1 MKDNRIYIEH
11 IISCLQKIL
20 NYIEDLDQDKF
31 VKNTMVQDA
40 VIRQFE
46 VIGEATKRL
55 STDLRLQY
63 PDIPWRQMAGM
74 RDKLIHDYIDVDLNT
89 VWLSAKYEA
98 IELLIA
104 VEEVQKSFE

>member
-1 MKDNRIYIEH
+1 MKDDRIYIEH

-20 NYIEDLDQDKF
+20 YYIEDLDQDKF

-104 VEEVQKSFE
+104 VEEVQKSFK